1 MSVCNLYLFNRL
13 PSGLANGVAA
23 GSRHP
28 QSINH
33 SQSINHMN
41 QEEEEIDD
49 DEESALKV
57 TFL

>member
-1 MSVCNLYLFNRL
+1 MNVFLFDRL
-13 PSGLANGVAA
+13 PHGLTNGVAA

-33 SQSINHMN
+33 SQSTNHMN

-57 TFL
+57 NFCEDS